1 MEEKIRKKREREL
14 HGHLR
19 APRRC
24 RGDRDLG
31 VNCEEGHGS
40 PGRGG
45 WSTTQ
50 IRLASCDI
58 GSNLRGSQVESHLN
72 DDIEL
77 GKEVDNEEEGARE
90 GGR

>member
-40 PGRGG
+40 PGRRG
-45 WSTTQ
+45 WLTTQ
-50 IRLASCDI
+50 NPSC
-58 GSNLRGSQVESHLN
+58 LLVESHLT

-77 GKEVDNEEEGARE
+77 DKEVDTEEEGARKE
-90 GGR
+90 GR

>member
-24 RGDRDLG
+24 RVDRDLG

-40 PGRGG
+40 PGRRG
-45 WSTTQ
+45 WLTTQ
-50 IRLASCDI
+50 NPSC
-58 GSNLRGSQVESHLN
+58 LLVESHLT

-77 GKEVDNEEEGARE
+77 DKEVDTEEEGARE
-90 GGR
+90 EGR